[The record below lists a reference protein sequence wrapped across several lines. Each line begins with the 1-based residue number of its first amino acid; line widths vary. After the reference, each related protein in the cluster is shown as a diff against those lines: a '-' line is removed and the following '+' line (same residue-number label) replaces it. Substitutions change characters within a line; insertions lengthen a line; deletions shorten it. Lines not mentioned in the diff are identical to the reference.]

1 MAKNLQKQ
9 ITVRKKPLQY
19 FGNDP
24 RIYQTTVK
32 EFKRTSQEIL
42 QNLYL

>member
-1 MAKNLQKQ
+1 MAKNLQNRLRSEEA
-9 ITVRKKPLQY
+9 IAV

-32 EFKRTSQEIL
+32 EFKKTSQEIL